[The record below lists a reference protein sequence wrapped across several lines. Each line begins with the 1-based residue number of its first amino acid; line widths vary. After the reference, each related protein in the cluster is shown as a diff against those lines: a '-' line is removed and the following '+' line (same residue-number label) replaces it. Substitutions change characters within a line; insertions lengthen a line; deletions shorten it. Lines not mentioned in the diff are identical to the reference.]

1 MNRCSLPVSYS
12 AAAWESL
19 FGSKFLYNTGSK
31 ASVCY
36 RGCFVQSN
44 NPCTTVVVPCSNHKD
59 RETDK
64 QDC

>member
-1 MNRCSLPVSYS
+1 MNCCSLPVSYS

-36 RGCFVQSN
+36 RGRLVQSN
-44 NPCTTVVVPCSNHKD
+44 KPCTTVVVPCSNHN
-59 RETDK
+59 ETDK